1 MLMLQFSYSCSIP
14 WKISSVFKETDLYV
28 LFFQE
33 HEETSMEGVQICGV
47 NNSSP
52 PNDREDNKHPL
63 KFGES
68 VVSVNVLKFPNL

>member
-1 MLMLQFSYSCSIP
+1 
-14 WKISSVFKETDLYV
+14 
-28 LFFQE
+28 
-33 HEETSMEGVQICGV
+33 MEGVQICGV